1 MNVFEGYRKYFLVQS
16 VVVRGHCERKQ
27 SRLEARGNTQETK
40 KQIPCGNRINAEPAL
55 NDSRCRDSS

>member
-16 VVVRGHCERKQ
+16 VVVRGRCERKQ

-40 KQIPCGNRINAEPAL
+40 NKYRVAIE
-55 NDSRCRDSS
+55 

>member
-1 MNVFEGYRKYFLVQS
+1 MNVFEGYRKYFLVQN

-40 KQIPCGNRINAEPAL
+40 NKYRVAIEQTPNLR
-55 NDSRCRDSS
+55 

>member
-27 SRLEARGNTQETK
+27 SRLEARGNTQKLKTNTVW
-40 KQIPCGNRINAEPAL
+40 QSNNAEPAL